1 MVPVMSPIRITAAGE
16 RIVEPIIALAHCS
29 KLARII
35 VTGANS
41 AEAVIDL
48 HRLGYARAATTLNCG
63 LPAGQYDVVLLD
75 GRQRSIKAIET
86 TLDWVADFLSLT
98 GVLIVWL
105 DPLQPATGRPLR
117 TVLESHGFRI
127 EAGTVHERGSAVA
140 ARRREL
146 KPISKV
152 ARDQMQQFGSQD
164 WRAGRIREWL
174 LLVLRFAITC
184 DPALSRP
191 NRAGR
196 HFSAAISQRASRMQV
211 PRADNAVQTHP
222 FRRNR
227 QYSVPQIATITP
239 ITRKYP

>member
-35 VTGANS
+35 VTGTNS

-48 HRLGYARAATTLNCG
+48 HRLGYARATTTSNCG

-140 ARRREL
+140 ARRCEL

-152 ARDQMQQFGSQD
+152 A
-164 WRAGRIREWL
+164 
-174 LLVLRFAITC
+174 
-184 DPALSRP
+184 
-191 NRAGR
+191 
-196 HFSAAISQRASRMQV
+196 
-211 PRADNAVQTHP
+211 
-222 FRRNR
+222 
-227 QYSVPQIATITP
+227 
-239 ITRKYP
+239 

>member
-1 MVPVMSPIRITAAGE
+1 MLSVMSPIRITAAGE

-29 KLARII
+29 KLARIM

-48 HRLGYARAATTLNCG
+48 HRLGYPRATTTSNRG

-86 TLDWVADFLSLT
+86 TLDWVADFLSRT

-117 TVLESHGFRI
+117 TVLEGHGFRI

-140 ARRREL
+140 ARRYEL

-152 ARDQMQQFGSQD
+152 A
-164 WRAGRIREWL
+164 
-174 LLVLRFAITC
+174 
-184 DPALSRP
+184 
-191 NRAGR
+191 
-196 HFSAAISQRASRMQV
+196 
-211 PRADNAVQTHP
+211 
-222 FRRNR
+222 
-227 QYSVPQIATITP
+227 
-239 ITRKYP
+239 

>member
-1 MVPVMSPIRITAAGE
+1 MSPIRITAAGE

-41 AEAVIDL
+41 TEAVIDL

-127 EAGTVHERGSAVA
+127 EVGVQERGSAVA
-140 ARRREL
+140 ARRCDKGL
-146 KPISKV
+146 ISKV
-152 ARDQMQQFGSQD
+152 A
-164 WRAGRIREWL
+164 
-174 LLVLRFAITC
+174 
-184 DPALSRP
+184 
-191 NRAGR
+191 
-196 HFSAAISQRASRMQV
+196 
-211 PRADNAVQTHP
+211 
-222 FRRNR
+222 
-227 QYSVPQIATITP
+227 
-239 ITRKYP
+239 

>member
-1 MVPVMSPIRITAAGE
+1 MVHVMSPIRITAAGE

-29 KLARII
+29 KLARIM

-48 HRLGYARAATTLNCG
+48 HRLGYARATTTSNCG

-86 TLDWVADFLSLT
+86 TLDWVEDFLSLT

-117 TVLESHGFRI
+117 TVLESRGFRI

-140 ARRREL
+140 ARRGEL

-152 ARDQMQQFGSQD
+152 A
-164 WRAGRIREWL
+164 
-174 LLVLRFAITC
+174 
-184 DPALSRP
+184 
-191 NRAGR
+191 
-196 HFSAAISQRASRMQV
+196 
-211 PRADNAVQTHP
+211 
-222 FRRNR
+222 
-227 QYSVPQIATITP
+227 
-239 ITRKYP
+239 